1 MQYRYKLPPD
11 ASMDSVQDSLM
22 IAVLAAEGLHGRSR
36 VRLDAWFE
44 LDRKARHC
52 RVDAGTAVGQDIAR
66 IFESFLANEFGEGAY
81 EVERDDG
88 DSSSP
93 ARVTSSVETSAATV
107 AAHAAGSLP

>member
-11 ASMDSVQDSLM
+11 APMDSVQDSLM

-44 LDRKARHC
+44 LDRKAHRC
-52 RVDAGTAVGQDIAR
+52 TVDAATAVGQDIAR
-66 IFESFLANEFGEGAY
+66 IFESFLASELGEHVY

-88 DSSSP
+88 DSSVP
-93 ARVTSSVETSAATV
+93 DPVMSSNRPPKTWC
-107 AAHAAGSLP
+107 